1 MLIKPCRLTFS
12 STGGVIALGLAAKQW
27 SVEACTAEF
36 ERLCSKAFTRRTGSN
51 IPGLGFLVSHYNHS
65 KYETRP
71 LEEALA
77 EAYGEDEFLFGGS
90 RVSNG
95 GDEANVKVAV
105 ISTSATDSPV
115 VLANYNRLCPDKRE
129 LLLRGSF
136 LIFLADRQ
144 LVIVSYHFQRPE
156 KLESELKIWEA

>member
-1 MLIKPCRLTFS
+1 
-12 STGGVIALGLAAKQW
+12 
-27 SVEACTAEF
+27 VEACTAEF
-36 ERLCSKAFTRRTGSN
+36 ERLCSKAFTRRTGGN
-51 IPGLGFLVSHYNHS
+51 ISGLGFLVSHYNHS

-71 LEEALA
+71 LEEALT

-105 ISTSATDSPV
+105 ISTSATDLPV
-115 VLANYNRLCPDKRE
+115 VLANYNRLCPEKRE
-129 LLLRGSF
+129 LLLRGSYP
-136 LIFLADRQ
+136 ICLADRN

-156 KLESELKIWEA
+156 KLELELKIWEA